1 MPATGHHPAA
11 VTRRSPVTTRSAPH
25 APIAHTPS
33 TGPLTTGD
41 ADRLAELLLS
51 HLRTGIHPFTALP
64 RPLLDG
70 DVKAMIRVCMRWAS
84 ERGSAAATA
93 DPAAFLQV
101 AAARWARAD
110 LPIEKVLH
118 AMHVGFGEALEVVV
132 ARSGEPS
139 CDRLIAWTSAA
150 VELSDLC
157 TGAIS
162 RAYVRELKAT
172 SGDHHTAVHTLTSA
186 LLAGQASSKVARECG
201 IPIAEEYYVLAVH
214 VAAHPDEN
222 RPGLDRHVVAGRKL
236 RRIQSALT
244 RQFQDRAL
252 AMLSVDGGTILL
264 PADLCGEPELDRAVE
279 VVADYAAAPV
289 TAVMTRCATD
299 AVPAAARRT
308 HELLDTAESIGIG
321 PGLHKFDDLALQ
333 YQLTRPGIGRRILET
348 RIAPLDDHPELLR
361 TLHIFFHTDMNRR
374 RTARQLNIHPNTID
388 YRLRRIGQLT
398 GFDPSRSQGLWYL
411 RSALIARGGTSL
423 MTPSPFPDRAGQSR
437 RSA

>member
-1 MPATGHHPAA
+1 MTI
-11 VTRRSPVTTRSAPH
+11 RSAPETS
-25 APIAHTPS
+25 IAHASS
-33 TGPLTTGD
+33 TGLIT
-41 ADRLAELLLS
+41 ADDTERLADLLLS
-51 HLRTGIHPFTALP
+51 HLRTKIHPFTALP

-70 DVKAMIRVCMRWAS
+70 DVKAVIRVCMRWAS
-84 ERGSAAATA
+84 ERGSAPATA
-93 DPAAFLQV
+93 DPATFLQV

-110 LPIEKVLH
+110 LPVEKVLH
-118 AMHVGFGEALEVVV
+118 AMHVAFAEALEVVV
-132 ARSGEPS
+132 PRSGEPS
-139 CDRLIAWTSAA
+139 GARVIAWTTAA

-162 RAYVRELKAT
+162 RAYVRELKAA

-186 LLAGQASSKVARECG
+186 LLAGHASSKVARECG
-201 IPIAEEYYVLAVH
+201 IPIADEYYVLAVR
-214 VAAHPDEN
+214 VAPHPDEN

-252 AMLSVDGGTILL
+252 AMLSVDGGTVLL
-264 PADLCGEPELDRAVE
+264 PSGVCTEPELARAVE

-289 TAVMTRCATD
+289 TAVVTRCATE
-299 AVPAAARRT
+299 AIPAAARRT
-308 HELLDTAESIGIG
+308 HELLDTTESLGIG
-321 PGLHKFDDLALQ
+321 SGLHKFDDLALQ
-333 YQLTRPGIGRRILET
+333 YQLTRPGIGRRILEN

-361 TLHIFFHTDMNRR
+361 TLHVFFQTDMNRR

-411 RSALIARGGTSL
+411 RSALIARAAGTPLTAASE
-423 MTPSPFPDRAGQSR
+423 FPAQAEQPR